1 MGELMDEVKRITEKQ
16 QTNTLQN
23 QLDVSKAVIRGYER
37 RLAEADRAM
46 VKYETTIEGIQRF
59 LSFLDKALKEEK

>member
-1 MGELMDEVKRITEKQ
+1 MGELMDEVKRITKKQ

-37 RLAEADRAM
+37 RLAE
-46 VKYETTIEGIQRF
+46 YESAIEGIQRF
-59 LSFLDKALKEEK
+59 LSFLDKASKEKK